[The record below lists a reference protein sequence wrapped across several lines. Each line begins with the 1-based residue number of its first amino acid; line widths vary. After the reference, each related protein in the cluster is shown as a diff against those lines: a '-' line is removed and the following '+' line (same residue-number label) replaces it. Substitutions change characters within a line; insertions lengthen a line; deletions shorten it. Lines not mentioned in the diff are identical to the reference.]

1 MSFSDLRTLN
11 DLADFLGVG
20 RQLLYRLLFDT
31 PKNELYY
38 SFSIPKKNGDPRSID
53 APCDDLK
60 LVQRLLLQKIATQ
73 YYDECN
79 AGISHAFVFG
89 RNICSNAKWHKNK
102 RIVVSFDIENFFP
115 SINFGRVLGYFE
127 KNQYFAVKHNVAVH
141 IANLVTFERK
151 LPQGAPT
158 SPIISNLICRIL
170 DERLVLLAKKYR
182 MSCTRYADDITFS
195 TNVNYSEQE
204 LQEFINCVEQE
215 IISAGFLVNKDKTRI
230 RYSNRRQIVT
240 GICVNSSINVTR
252 DYYKTTRA
260 MAYSLYTKGK
270 FEIDHKL
277 GRISQLQGRFTFI
290 DNVDRLSSGRSD
302 TESRGSHRQ
311 DYARFLTYRYCWK
324 NPRIYMFCE
333 GKTDEVYIKAALRA
347 LSNQFPALVQYKDN
361 RYAYGIQFFREN
373 APLNRVLEIHGGGA
387 SQFERVFAFYGI
399 DRKMK
404 NKPSAKSMT
413 IIPWFRDKKIH
424 FNSPV
429 VILSDNE
436 GDASQLKVLNDKI
449 SNLVEDKEYNG
460 LNITSLRHKL
470 TERPYYRI
478 RDNLYM
484 LTYRTPDDGR
494 DIEIEDLL
502 DWEYIYKKLPGRKFD
517 KKGKQKGEDGYYGK
531 QYLSTFVSRHYKE
544 MDFSKFIDFFE
555 NILKLYKDNCEIR
568 DKDAGI

>member
-1 MSFSDLRTLN
+1 MRFCELNNLN

-20 RQLLYRLLFDT
+20 RQLLYRLLFET

-38 SFSIPKKNGDPRSID
+38 SFSIPKKNGDPRPID
-53 APCDDLK
+53 APCNDLK
-60 LVQRLLLQKIATQ
+60 QVQRAILQKIYTH
-73 YYDECN
+73 YYNECN

-89 RNICSNAKWHKNK
+89 RGICSNAKWHKHK
-102 RIVVSFDIENFFP
+102 RIVVSFDIDNFFP

-127 KNQYFAVKHNVAVH
+127 KNQYFTVKHNVAVH
-141 IANLVTFERK
+141 IANLVTFEGK

-158 SPIISNLICRIL
+158 SPVIANLICRIL
-170 DERLVLLAKKYR
+170 DERLIKLAKEYR

-204 LQEFINCVEQE
+204 LQEFINCVEHE
-215 IISAGFLVNKDKTRI
+215 ITSAGFLVNKEKTRI
-230 RYSNRRQIVT
+230 RNSNRRQTVT

-290 DNVDRLSSGRSD
+290 DNVDRMSAGRSD
-302 TESRGSHRQ
+302 AETRGSHRQ
-311 DYARFLTYRYCWK
+311 DYARFLTYRYCWN

-347 LSNQFPALVQYKDN
+347 LANQFPELVKYEDN
-361 RYAYGIQFFREN
+361 RYTYGIQFFRES
-373 APLNRVLEIHGGGA
+373 APLNCVLEIQGGGA

-399 DRKMK
+399 SIKMK
-404 NKPSAKSMT
+404 NKPSIESMK
-413 IIPWFRDKKIH
+413 IIPWFHEKSIH
-424 FNSPV
+424 FNLPV

-436 GDASQLKVLNDKI
+436 GADSQLKVLNDKTAHWVEDEEY
-449 SNLVEDKEYNG
+449 SNLS
-460 LNITSLRHKL
+460 ISSLRDKL
-470 TERPYYRI
+470 SERPYYRI

-484 LTYRTPDDGR
+484 LTYRTPKDGK
-494 DIEIEDLL
+494 DVEIEDLL
-502 DWEYIYKKLPGRKFD
+502 DWDYISKKLPGRKFD

-544 MDFSKFIDFFE
+544 MDFSKFHDFFE
-555 NILKLYKDNCEIR
+555 SILMLYKDNSDIR
-568 DKDAGI
+568 DKQ